1 MVYGGLLSDFWEIL
15 GLGLYGT
22 LCSGNR
28 LNIFGPLS
36 QILKVISAQF
46 ATFFMCSV
54 WRKESVADCEFSNH
68 GSTFFGAGVR
78 RNGQ

>member
-1 MVYGGLLSDFWEIL
+1 MFYGGLLSDFWEIL
-15 GLGLYGT
+15 GLGLYRA

-46 ATFFMCSV
+46 ATFSCGV
-54 WRKESVADCEFSNH
+54 
-68 GSTFFGAGVR
+68 FGG
-78 RNGQ
+78 RNQSPTANFQTMDQHFLAQE